1 MDIDLSRIKGSENID
16 DGYLRRC
23 IRELKKWNAPLEGW
37 FCERVVDV
45 FEDED
50 AEEFSTCDVCGC
62 SQVRYEHHMTHEDYF
77 DVVIVGCI
85 CAGIMEGDILRAK
98 ERDRLMKNRS
108 KRRKNFIKKE
118 WLQIT
123 PSTYRRTYK
132 QKDLFIIA
140 SGSTYKVSVGSMTAE
155 EYKGKPIKDFVS
167 AMYAAFDLAD
177 PISEVMV
184 P

>member
-1 MDIDLSRIKGSENID
+1 
-16 DGYLRRC
+16 
-23 IRELKKWNAPLEGW
+23 
-37 FCERVVDV
+37 
-45 FEDED
+45 
-50 AEEFSTCDVCGC
+50 
-62 SQVRYEHHMTHEDYF
+62 MTHEDYF
-77 DVVIVGCI
+77 DVVKVGCI

-118 WLQIT
+118 WQQIT

-132 QKDLFIIA
+132 QKALFIVVT
-140 SGSTYKVSVGSMTAE
+140 GSDYRVCVGSLVATD
-155 EYKGKPIKDFVS
+155 YRGKPIKDFVS

-177 PISEVMV
+177 PISEVMM

>member
-16 DGYLRRC
+16 DAYLRRC

-45 FEDED
+45 FEDDD
-50 AEEFSTCDVCGC
+50 ADSFSSCEVCGC
-62 SQVRYEHHMTHEDYF
+62 GQVRYEHHMVHKDYF

-118 WLQIT
+118 WQQIS
-123 PSTYRRTYK
+123 PSTYRRTYRK
-132 QKDLFIIA
+132 MDLFIVA
-140 SGSTYKVSVGSMTAE
+140 SGDRYRAYVGSKAATD
-155 EYKGKPIKDFVS
+155 YRGKPIKDFVS

-177 PISEVMV
+177 PLSEVMNF
-184 P
+184 